1 MSLECTMAEVPCLVI
16 RDGVL
21 MPRSTFESEMI
32 RLRSR
37 DFDGADCAE
46 YADYIVKHWGR
57 ICWHCDKRITLVYPL
72 DPVFGK
78 PDGEDEKQ
86 YLHRSCWDR
95 LKLAASYTRRR
106 TLKAARLVLLRAVLK
121 ASTAAAGPVG
131 GLGYEPQ
138 PMLAF
143 EGPRPM
149 LALEGP
155 PPVLAL
161 PAPPP
166 PSPAPTVP
174 DQEPDQEPDLRSSE
188 TSKRRL

>member
-32 RLRSR
+32 RLRSG

-57 ICWHCDKRITLVYPL
+57 ICWHCHKQIVLVFQT

-78 PDGEDEKQ
+78 PDGADEKQ

-95 LKLAASYTRRR
+95 LKLAAANKRRR
-106 TLKAARLVLLRAVLK
+106 LRYAAKRDAQAALPA
-121 ASTAAAGPVG
+121 AAAAAGPVA

-155 PPVLAL
+155 PPMLPL
-161 PAPPP
+161 PAPAP
-166 PSPAPTVP
+166 PSSESKEAAAEAEPA
-174 DQEPDQEPDLRSSE
+174 EAAAEGA
-188 TSKRRL
+188 